1 MPPVTGHV
9 FISYSHVEAAD
20 YVARLGEHL
29 DAAGIP
35 VWYDRE
41 IISGDRWRHVIR
53 QQLDACGAVVVVM
66 TPGAEAS
73 AWVDRELVRAENQ
86 GKPVLPLLLAGTVF
100 FGLGDL
106 QYEDVRTGAMPGAAF
121 TDRLYDLL
129 GYEDQDEDEDEDKDD
144 EDEDEGDDEP
154 EEGGPAPADP
164 KADAWRRLYLNMVLQ
179 NSRMFGIDHPNT
191 LTSRHLM
198 AEQIGNSG
206 DTVEA
211 IRLLRDIVIARARV
225 LGEDHPDTR
234 KSMRLAEFYLGQLG
248 G

>member
-1 MPPVTGHV
+1 
-9 FISYSHVEAAD
+9 
-20 YVARLGEHL
+20 
-29 DAAGIP
+29 
-35 VWYDRE
+35 
-41 IISGDRWRHVIR
+41 
-53 QQLDACGAVVVVM
+53 
-66 TPGAEAS
+66 
-73 AWVDRELVRAENQ
+73 
-86 GKPVLPLLLAGTVF
+86 
-100 FGLGDL
+100 
-106 QYEDVRTGAMPGAAF
+106 
-121 TDRLYDLL
+121 
-129 GYEDQDEDEDEDKDD
+129 
-144 EDEDEGDDEP
+144 
-154 EEGGPAPADP
+154 
-164 KADAWRRLYLNMVLQ
+164 MVLQ